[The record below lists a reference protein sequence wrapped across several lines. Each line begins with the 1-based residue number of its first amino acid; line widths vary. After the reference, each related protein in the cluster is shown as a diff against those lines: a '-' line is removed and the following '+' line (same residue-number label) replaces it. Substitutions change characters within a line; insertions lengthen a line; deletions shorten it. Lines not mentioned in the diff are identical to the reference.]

1 LSALPGSIT
10 GIIEYKGVTVMKMT
24 KLEKRFVNRRKK
36 AENNVKKIQ
45 RIFEQINYENIKDVL
60 EIGCGIGLVSAY
72 LARQLG
78 MMVYGTDFD
87 PDEIQLAK
95 EYNEGE
101 PELHFQV
108 EDATNLSFEDNRFN
122 LVISQNVFHHIPD
135 WPKAVAE
142 IGRVLKPDG
151 YLIWLDLI
159 LPIWL
164 IKLFKPVTKN
174 YGLCSLNDIQL
185 EFDKAGFEIIQ
196 KQKLAHGPFKQYEII
211 VSSTSNVKRQM

>member
-1 LSALPGSIT
+1 
-10 GIIEYKGVTVMKMT
+10 MKMT
-24 KLEKRFVNRRKK
+24 KFEKRFVNRREK
-36 AENNVKKIQ
+36 AEKNIV
-45 RIFEQINYENIKDVL
+45 RVRDRLAQIDSENFTHAL

-72 LARQLG
+72 LAKHYD
-78 MMVYGTDFD
+78 MTVYGTDFD
-87 PDEIQLAK
+87 PEEIQLAK
-95 EYNEGE
+95 EMNERV
-101 PELHFQV
+101 PNLHFQV
-108 EDATNLSFEDNRFN
+108 EDASNLSFEDNRFN
-122 LVISQNVFHHIPD
+122 LVVCQNAFHHMPG

-142 IGRVLKPDG
+142 IGRVLKPGG

-196 KQKLAHGPFKQYEII
+196 KQKLAHGPFKQYEMI
-211 VSSTSNVKRQM
+211 VTSKSNVKRQA